1 MPAGPA
7 RLLHRAGM
15 QGSAHTRPLQDRRN
29 PAGCHGVTCCFARWG
44 RGDHC
49 RAFIYPYQ
57 NSPQTITGL
66 SCIPIRT
73 AHRPLQAFH
82 VFLSEQATDHYRAFM
97 YPYQNRPQTIS
108 GLSCIPIRTGL
119 MYLYQNRPQDH
130 FCQPSQTLTRLH
142 RCMPQHTRISCI
154 RARCAPSSG
163 STPFS
168 MAMLCRG
175 KGNNLLIDRWSCL
188 SGLFDYPVLVPRP
201 SLLTLNATIGRC
213 GDLCT
218 TGRCGDLCTSRE
230 LCFGAKRNG
239 PCDGSGYYQAHPGV
253 LGRAPS
259 D

>member
-1 MPAGPA
+1 MQVICKQEFQSKPCPQALLVCCTVLVCKGLHTPGLFKTDAIPQDVTESLAALLGGGEETIAG
-7 RLLHRAGM
+7 LLYI
-15 QGSAHTRPLQDRRN
+15 L
-29 PAGCHGVTCCFARWG
+29 
-44 RGDHC
+44 
-49 RAFIYPYQ
+49 
-57 NSPQTITGL
+57 
-66 SCIPIRT
+66 IRT